1 MNNNEGYFVEVSYD
15 SNKGKRHYYTLD
27 KDLKINDKV
36 VIETP
41 LGIEIGTVSGN
52 LIKESESSYSENTLT
67 IIRRASKEDLQTYEN
82 NKLDVLSAI
91 KIFNEDVNKL
101 NLDMRLV
108 SALYTLDKSKILFSY
123 VSEERVD
130 FRELLKDL
138 SSNLKCRI
146 ELKQIG
152 ARDRSKSIGG
162 IGICGLPICCS
173 SFLNEFEGISINM
186 AKNQYLALNIQ
197 KLSGQCNKLLCCLK
211 YEDSDYSKLKEEVP
225 KIGYKFNYN
234 GKLCKVSSLNLLSQ
248 VARIES
254 EDKELIENI
263 SIKELKKLINNN
275 NGNKNET
282 TNVHK

>member
-1 MNNNEGYFVEVSYD
+1 MSNNEGYFVEVSYD
-15 SNKGKRHYYTLD
+15 SSKGKRHYYTLD
-27 KDLKINDKV
+27 KELKTNDKV
-36 VIETP
+36 VVETP
-41 LGIEIGTVSGN
+41 LGIELGSISGA
-52 LIKESESSYSENTLT
+52 LVKESESSYNENTLT
-67 IIRRASKEDLQTYEN
+67 IIRRASEEDLNNYKN
-82 NKLDVLSAI
+82 NKLDILSAI
-91 KIFNEDVNKL
+91 KTFNEGVDKL
-101 NLDMRLV
+101 GLDMRLV
-108 SALYTLDKSKILFSY
+108 NASYTLDKSKILFSY
-123 VSEERVD
+123 VAEERVD

-138 SSNLKCRI
+138 SSSLKCRI

-162 IGICGLPICCS
+162 IGICGLPLCCS

-211 YEDSDYSKLKEEVP
+211 YEDSDYSKLKDGVP

-263 SIKELKKLINNN
+263 TIKELKKLINN

>member
-1 MNNNEGYFVEVSYD
+1 MSNNEGYFVEVSYD

-27 KDLKINDKV
+27 NGLKINDNV
-36 VIETP
+36 VVETP
-41 LGIEIGTVSGN
+41 LGIELGTITGN
-52 LIKESESSYSENTLT
+52 LIKESESNYSENTLT
-67 IIRRASKEDLQTYEN
+67 IIRKASEEDLINYEK
-82 NKLDVLSAI
+82 NKVDVISAI
-91 KIFNEDVNKL
+91 KFFNDGVAKL

-108 SALYTLDKSKILFSY
+108 NALYTLDKSKILYSY

-130 FRELLKDL
+130 FRELLKEL

-162 IGICGLPICCS
+162 IGICGLPLCCS

-211 YEDSDYSKLKEEVP
+211 YEDNDYTKLKEGVP
-225 KIGYKFNYN
+225 KIGLKFNYQ
-234 GKLCKVSSLNLLSQ
+234 GKLCKVASLNLLSS

-254 EDKELIENI
+254 EDKEIILNVTID
-263 SIKELKKLINNN
+263 ELKKIVGNN
-275 NGNKNET
+275 NGK
-282 TNVHK
+282 K

>member
-27 KDLKINDKV
+27 KSLKINDKV
-36 VIETP
+36 IVETP
-41 LGIEIGTVSGN
+41 LGTELGIITSSLV
-52 LIKESESSYSENTLT
+52 KESVSSYNENTLN
-67 IIRRASKEDLQTYEN
+67 IIRKASNEDINNYEE
-82 NKLDVLSAI
+82 NKLEVIKAI
-91 KIFNEDVNKL
+91 HFFNDGVNKL

-108 SALYTLDKSKILFSY
+108 TALYTLDKSKILFTY

-130 FRELLKDL
+130 FRELLKEL

-152 ARDRSKSIGG
+152 VRDRSKNIGG
-162 IGICGLPICCS
+162 IGICGLPLCCS

-211 YEDSDYSKLKEEVP
+211 YEDSDYTKLKEGVP
-225 KIGYKFNYN
+225 KLGYKFNYQ
-234 GKLCKVSSLNLLSQ
+234 GKLFKVTSLNLLSQ
-248 VARIES
+248 VARVES
-254 EDKELIENI
+254 EDKEIIENI
-263 SIKELKKLINNN
+263 TIQELKKRIGN

-282 TNVHK
+282 ANVHK